1 MRALEPLGHQDSIL
15 SNLEELIS
23 VDPMRRGFYCD
34 FRSKYLMENEVD
46 KLAVREEISQTIDC
60 VSAQPVNLSS
70 KGLTSIH
77 YAVYLTG
84 STEVDLSKNEI
95 RRLESLAQFQNVRK
109 INVAHNQISSCK
121 GLEFLPMLNCIDL
134 SWNRLSSIECLTPLK
149 ACLDLRRVKLA
160 GNPIVKSDAEGL
172 VAWFK
177 LNLPHV
183 SCLLE

>member
-84 STEVDLSKNEI
+84 WIGTANPVE
-95 RRLESLAQFQNVRK
+95 
-109 INVAHNQISSCK
+109 
-121 GLEFLPMLNCIDL
+121 MLNSYVIKTTCCYCCCRY
-134 SWNRLSSIECLTPLK
+134 N
-149 ACLDLRRVKLA
+149 
-160 GNPIVKSDAEGL
+160 
-172 VAWFK
+172 FK
-177 LNLPHV
+177 QRF
-183 SCLLE
+183 C